1 MGSRGNPESTE
12 SIVRRLAAESAV
24 GQVILRY
31 AHGLDR
37 RDFAMVWECFLPDAR
52 VEGTSFG
59 GPVRTYLPRLLDG
72 VRAYPRTMHFVGNQL
87 REVDGD
93 RARTESYAIAH
104 HFADAQGRREA
115 LVMGVRYL
123 DELRLDGGRWRIAA
137 RRVHADWS
145 RGAAAGSPDDR

>member
-1 MGSRGNPESTE
+1 MENIEA
-12 SIVRRLAAESAV
+12 IVRRLDAESGA

-37 RDFAMVWECFLPDAR
+37 RDFGMVRDCFHPDAH

-59 GPVRTYLPRLLDG
+59 GPLRSYLPRLLDG
-72 VRAYPRTMHFVGNQL
+72 VRSYPRTMHFMGNQL

-93 RARTESYAIAH
+93 AVRTETYCVAH
-104 HFADAQGRREA
+104 HFADAEGRREA

-123 DELRLDGGRWRIAA
+123 DELRLHDGRWRITA

-145 RGAAAGSPDDR
+145 RGATASAQPDDR

>member
-1 MGSRGNPESTE
+1 ME
-12 SIVRRLAAESAV
+12 SIEATVRRLAAESGA

-31 AHGLDR
+31 ARGLDR
-37 RDFAMVWECFLPDAR
+37 RDFDMVWDCFHPDAH

-59 GPVRTYLPRLLDG
+59 GPLRSYLPRLLDG
-72 VRAYPRTMHFVGNQL
+72 VRSYPRTMHFMGNQL

-93 RARTESYAIAH
+93 DLVRTETYCIAH
-104 HFADAQGRREA
+104 HFADAEGRREA

-123 DELRLDGGRWRIAA
+123 DELRLDGGRWRITD

-145 RGAAAGSPDDR
+145 RGAAGPTQPDDR